1 MTPSASVKSLNGSIV
16 ESEKRAP
23 AAASTLKPFNA
34 STPPAWSL
42 KHLHR
47 LIVMS
52 ATYRQSS
59 KVRPELTN
67 IDPNNKLLARQNRLR
82 LDAEAVR
89 DVALAA
95 GGLLSDKMG
104 GPSMFPPIPDGVM
117 TLGQVK
123 RDWKTS
129 EGPDRYRRGLY
140 TFFFR
145 ATPHPSLAVFD
156 APDSFST
163 CTRRMRSN
171 TPLQAL
177 TLLNDQAFFEFAQ
190 GLAAR
195 VLREAPKNNAAGLE
209 YAFRLC
215 VSRKPAPDEKQ
226 RLNELLSAD
235 LREAEGNEV
244 QKQTEAWT
252 TVARVLLNL
261 DETITR
267 E

>member
-1 MTPSASVKSLNGSIV
+1 
-16 ESEKRAP
+16 
-23 AAASTLKPFNA
+23 
-34 STPPAWSL
+34 
-42 KHLHR
+42 
-47 LIVMS
+47 
-52 ATYRQSS
+52 
-59 KVRPELTN
+59 
-67 IDPNNKLLARQNRLR
+67 NRLR

-145 ATPHPSLAVFD
+145 ATPHPSLVVFD

-215 VSRKPAPDEKQ
+215 VSRKLAPDEKQ
-226 RLNELLSAD
+226 RLNELLA
-235 LREAEGNEV
+235 A
-244 QKQTEAWT
+244 
-252 TVARVLLNL
+252 
-261 DETITR
+261 
-267 E
+267 